1 MQLEAFYIKTVTLDE
16 EHMNFSA
23 QTTSH
28 LDCKLLKWTLTQEQT
43 NALEKA
49 WDSYKD
55 YWESTKEEFL
65 NQFKGFTI
73 YPLKNKNGVIGCSA
87 VKDNEIHVFS
97 IRTFFWWG
105 NFFSISLHLA
115 GGFKV
120 LFERKLK
127 QKKIM
132 LPEGIFICIHET
144 PWQYHF
150 ESDNFMSAQ
159 GMSSEDITEFMAQK
173 EFIKMAFKLDLIHWN
188 EAGDWCVRKY
198 DEIGLLLN

>member
-1 MQLEAFYIKTVTLDE
+1 MPGTNVSLSE
-16 EHMNFSA
+16 EEQMLVRDTNF
-23 QTTSH
+23 
-28 LDCKLLKWTLTQEQT
+28 LLKKRDIINKVYDLFAVLAKEID
-43 NALEKA
+43 NNESLNSLLAEYEVEK
-49 WDSYKD
+49 SVPKISKGENYLGLPYVVLD
-55 YWESTKEEFL
+55 YPKVF
-65 NQFKGFTI
+65 
-73 YPLKNKNGVIGCSA
+73 
-87 VKDNEIHVFS
+87 NEIHVFS

-173 EFIKMAFKLDLIHWN
+173 EFIKMAFKLDLTHWN

>member
-1 MQLEAFYIKTVTLDE
+1 MPGTNVSLSE
-16 EHMNFSA
+16 EEQMLVRDTNF
-23 QTTSH
+23 
-28 LDCKLLKWTLTQEQT
+28 LLKKRDIINKVYDLFAVLAKEID
-43 NALEKA
+43 NNESLNSLLAEYEVEK
-49 WDSYKD
+49 SVPKISKGENYLGLPYVVLD
-55 YWESTKEEFL
+55 YPKVF
-65 NQFKGFTI
+65 
-73 YPLKNKNGVIGCSA
+73 
-87 VKDNEIHVFS
+87 NEIHVFS

-159 GMSSEDITEFMAQK
+159 GMSSEDITELMAQK
-173 EFIKMAFKLDLIHWN
+173 EFIKMAFKLDLTHWN

>member
-1 MQLEAFYIKTVTLDE
+1 
-16 EHMNFSA
+16 
-23 QTTSH
+23 
-28 LDCKLLKWTLTQEQT
+28 
-43 NALEKA
+43 
-49 WDSYKD
+49 
-55 YWESTKEEFL
+55 
-65 NQFKGFTI
+65 
-73 YPLKNKNGVIGCSA
+73 
-87 VKDNEIHVFS
+87 
-97 IRTFFWWG
+97 
-105 NFFSISLHLA
+105 
-115 GGFKV
+115 
-120 LFERKLK
+120 
-127 QKKIM
+127 M

>member
-1 MQLEAFYIKTVTLDE
+1 MPGTNVSLSE
-16 EHMNFSA
+16 EEQMLVRDTNF
-23 QTTSH
+23 
-28 LDCKLLKWTLTQEQT
+28 LLKKRGIINKVYDLFAVLAKEID
-43 NALEKA
+43 NNESLNSLLAEYEVEK
-49 WDSYKD
+49 SVPKISKGENYLGLPYVVLD
-55 YWESTKEEFL
+55 YPKVF
-65 NQFKGFTI
+65 
-73 YPLKNKNGVIGCSA
+73 
-87 VKDNEIHVFS
+87 NEIHVFS

>member
-1 MQLEAFYIKTVTLDE
+1 MPGTNVSLSE
-16 EHMNFSA
+16 EEQMLVRDTNF
-23 QTTSH
+23 
-28 LDCKLLKWTLTQEQT
+28 LLKKRDIINKVYDLFAVLAKEID
-43 NALEKA
+43 NNDRLNSLLAEYEVEK
-49 WDSYKD
+49 SVPKISKGENYLGLPYVVLD
-55 YWESTKEEFL
+55 YPKVF
-65 NQFKGFTI
+65 
-73 YPLKNKNGVIGCSA
+73 
-87 VKDNEIHVFS
+87 NEIHVFS

-173 EFIKMAFKLDLIHWN
+173 EFIKMAFKLDLTHWN